1 MAELFLFYG
10 RDFLLLLVFL
20 LRRSLIFLRLFFY
33 SLFPVA
39 VFFKGFEV
47 ELFLFIVAVVPEVL
61 GELSMFHF
69 YDAGRDLI

>member
-10 RDFLLLLVFL
+10 RDFLLLLVFF
-20 LRRSLIFLRLFFY
+20 LRRSLLFRWLFFY
-33 SLFPVA
+33 RFFPTA
-39 VFFKGFEV
+39 VFFEGFKV

-69 YDAGRDLI
+69 YDACRDLI

>member
-1 MAELFLFYG
+1 MAELFLFCG
-10 RDFLLLLVFL
+10 RDFLLLLVFF
-20 LRRSLIFLRLFFY
+20 LRRCLIFLRLFFY
-33 SLFPVA
+33 SLFAAA

-61 GELSMFHF
+61 GELAIFHF

>member
-1 MAELFLFYG
+1 MAELFPFYG
-10 RDFLLLLVFL
+10 RDFLLFLVFL
-20 LRRSLIFLRLFFY
+20 LRRSLIFRWFFFY
-33 SLFPVA
+33 ILFPVS